1 MLGHDSRLAGTS
13 RYRKNVAL
21 RASRRNHALTMNP
34 LADEMARRIRAQGP
48 LTVAE
53 FMAEALGHPEYGY
66 YTTRDPFGRR
76 GDFTTAPEIS
86 QIFGELIGLW
96 CADLWDRM
104 GRPDPLLLVE
114 LGPGRGTLLADALR
128 AARVM
133 PGFLEASRPHL

>member
-1 MLGHDSRLAGTS
+1 MLSHAPCIARKRRSRQH
-13 RYRKNVAL
+13 VAP
-21 RASRRNHALTMNP
+21 RAAPRNLDPAMNP
-34 LADEMARRIRAQGP
+34 LADLIARRIRAQGP

-53 FMAEALGHPEYGY
+53 YMAEALGHPEYGY

-86 QIFGELIGLW
+86 QVFGELIGLW

-104 GRPDPLLLVE
+104 GRPDPLLLDE

-128 AARVM
+128 AIKVAPEFR
-133 PGFLEASRPHL
+133 